1 MAVNDKVTK
10 NEYNNIRT
18 KLVNVLSTGVGNSGW
33 NMPIISSAVNEGNTV
48 TINEWTNLGYD
59 IINGYKHIAGTTPAV
74 ATVVEGGTIRYG
86 TTFTPSSSDIP
97 VTQYDQWANTI
108 AASPFTVS
116 GTSSI
121 TTNKGTSSS
130 TWPGIYGATWTTKVT
145 CTINVEFSTADKAR
159 YFFNSGGE
167 IRFTASRSGGA
178 GSTQNTSW
186 TNLLSAAGTQAFG
199 ANKPGTGTSPND
211 GTNFYRC
218 TNAHGIWYSTSAS
231 TPYSLNTYRI
241 KARTPDVVN
250 NSSGTAR
257 RIEFLVEWID
267 DHVGIAGGFDQVDG
281 TISINVSTLEASQVL
296 VPASAGNFTVE
307 SPTVAIGAVTT

>member
-10 NEYNNIRT
+10 NEYNNIRN
-18 KLVNVLSTGVGNSGW
+18 KLVNVLGPGTGNSGW
-33 NMPIISSAVNEGNTV
+33 NMRIVSSAIAEGDTV
-48 TINEWTNLGYD
+48 SINEWTNLGYD
-59 IINGYKHIAGTTPAV
+59 IINGYKHIAGTTPAI
-74 ATVVEGGTIRYG
+74 ATVAEGGTIRYS
-86 TTFTPSSSDIP
+86 TAFTPSAADVP

-121 TTNKGTSSS
+121 TTNKGSSSS
-130 TWPGIYGATWTTKVT
+130 TWPGIYGATWTTRVS
-145 CTINVEFSTADKAR
+145 CTINVEFTTADKAR
-159 YFFNSGGE
+159 QFFNSGGE
-167 IRFTASRSGGA
+167 IRFSSSRSGGS

-186 TNLLSAAGTQAFG
+186 TNLLSAAGTQGFG
-199 ANKPGTGTSPND
+199 GNKPGTGTSPND

-218 TNAHGIWYSTSAS
+218 TNGFGIWYSASAS

-241 KARTPDVVN
+241 RARTPDVVN

-281 TISINVSTLEASQVL
+281 TISVTVSTLEASQVL

-307 SPTVAIGAVTT
+307 SPSVAIGAVTT